1 MNETLFF
8 GFLVATALILV
19 TPGPSCALAA
29 SQALRFGPRAVVIT
43 VAGDAL
49 GSLVHIT
56 IAAIGLKMIVTYSS
70 TVLPWLQIL
79 GSFYILYLA
88 YISYFENYTAVPK
101 ADLNGHRGLQAFL
114 SGFVACITNPK
125 AIVFFMAFFPGFI
138 DPNLNILIQSIVY
151 GAIFIFLDVL
161 SILFYAFLA
170 YKLVK
175 SSVIASKKYNL
186 ISAFGLIL
194 VFLYMLY
201 RGVSELI

>member
-1 MNETLFF
+1 MNETLFT
-8 GFLVATALILV
+8 GFMIATLLILS

-56 IAAIGLKMIVTYSS
+56 IAAVGLKMIVSYSS
-70 TVLPWLQIL
+70 IVLPWLQIL

-88 YISYFENYTAVPK
+88 YISYFENYTAVSK
-101 ADLNGHRGLQAFL
+101 ADLNGHEGFQAFL

-138 DPNLNILIQSIVY
+138 DPNLNILLQSIIY
-151 GAIFIFLDVL
+151 GTIFIVLDVL
-161 SILFYAFLA
+161 SIFFYAFLA

-175 SSVIASKKYNL
+175 SSAIANKKYNL
-186 ISAFGLIL
+186 ISAVGLGLIS
-194 VFLYMLY
+194 LYMLY
-201 RGVSELI
+201 RGVSELM